1 MQNDLVLQERDYFKE
16 PFSEKEIREIV
27 ALLRTREGGIDQIFA
42 RRSPS
47 LKQMGLAGQ
56 ELSEDEMVSLML
68 KEPKLVRRPLIR
80 VGDQVFA
87 GGSGPV
93 LDSVVAAAR

>member
-1 MQNDLVLQERDYFKE
+1 MQNEVVLQERDYFKE
-16 PFSEKEIREIV
+16 PFAEEEIREMA
-27 ALLRTREGGIDQIFA
+27 ALSSIDQIFA

-56 ELSEDEMVSLML
+56 DLSEDEIVGLML

-80 VGDQVFA
+80 VGNQVFVGG
-87 GGSGPV
+87 GGSV

>member
-1 MQNDLVLQERDYFKE
+1 MQNELVIQERDYFKE
-16 PFSEKEIREIV
+16 PLGEEEVREM
-27 ALLRTREGGIDQIFA
+27 ASLAGIDQIFA

-56 ELSEDEMVSLML
+56 DLSEDEMVRLML
-68 KEPKLVRRPLIR
+68 QEPKLVRRPMMR
-80 VGDQVFA
+80 VGDRIFV
-87 GGSGPV
+87 GGGAAV

>member
-1 MQNDLVLQERDYFKE
+1 MQNDITLEERDYFKE
-16 PFSEKEIREIV
+16 PLSEAEIREMA
-27 ALLRTREGGIDQIFA
+27 ALAGIDQIFA

-56 ELSEDEMVSLML
+56 DLSEDEMVNLML
-68 KEPKLVRRPLIR
+68 QEPKLVRRPMVR
-80 VGDQVFA
+80 VEDQMFV
-87 GGSGPV
+87 GGGASV

>member
-1 MQNDLVLQERDYFKE
+1 MQNDVALEERDYFKE
-16 PFSEKEIREIV
+16 PLSEAEIREMA
-27 ALLRTREGGIDQIFA
+27 ALAGIDQIFA

-56 ELSEDEMVSLML
+56 DLSEDEMVNLML
-68 KEPKLVRRPLIR
+68 QEPKLVRRPMVR
-80 VGDQVFA
+80 VEDQMFV
-87 GGSGPV
+87 GGGASV